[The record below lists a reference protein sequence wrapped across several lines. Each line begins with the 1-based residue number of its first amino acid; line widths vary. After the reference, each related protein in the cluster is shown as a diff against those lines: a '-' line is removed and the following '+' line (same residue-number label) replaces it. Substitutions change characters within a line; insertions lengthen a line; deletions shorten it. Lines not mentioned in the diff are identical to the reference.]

1 MFDNPRQIDIFYVIM
16 LYVERCWKNQFREF

>member
-16 LYVERCWKNQFREF
+16 LYVERCWKN